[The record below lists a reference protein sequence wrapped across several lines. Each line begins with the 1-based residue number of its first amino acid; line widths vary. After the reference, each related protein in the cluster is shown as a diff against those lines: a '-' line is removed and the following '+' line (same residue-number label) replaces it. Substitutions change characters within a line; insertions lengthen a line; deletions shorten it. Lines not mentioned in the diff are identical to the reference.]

1 MEIKPVLKE
10 IELNK
15 IIFSDVFNMRDSLA
29 SRKVNSLS
37 GQAKSKL
44 KPRDYEDIN
53 SLGKSI
59 GEFGLLQNI
68 IVRETKNGHF
78 VVIAG
83 HRRLNALKKER
94 KIHSVS
100 ALVYPADVPDYIAL
114 EIALTENIQR
124 KTISKSVFGNFVIE
138 YVVLYMNHNNVLGP
152 TDKVAKEDVIKALW
166 VIHDRMFPGG
176 ISKVIS
182 IPDFLEKFLDV
193 VDTVIRQLLEGLGID
208 YYTFISDIFPLITSE
223 DIREEYE
230 KRGIT
235 LNEVRFLAKFA
246 SQEEREK
253 LVEEDKQKK
262 LLQDKREKERL
273 KQLEDE
279 RNKERL
285 EEVKHG
291 DANNNVIKLEE
302 APSTQEVPLQ
312 GSLSK
317 ISLVLAGKDDKEG
330 IQEANIETEQKGK
343 EQTAG
348 GETDETGNISDG
360 LSSVLSRSYS
370 ESNVEKLKKDFI
382 GKFTQDDYDKR
393 EFVKHQA
400 EKLGVKRDDLAAS
413 RNDLGSILEK
423 ADSNEKKKNILDDFI
438 EKSYPDAEPTNKEVL
453 TQKEL
458 FLNEDMSEFDKLSVE
473 GKAIMADNV
482 ASQCSDFSKN
492 KYSREVDGI
501 LSVAKAE
508 AISQVIH
515 EINKVI
521 SVSKDDDTL
530 KLIRSEGEIGLKN
543 QAKLR
548 TLAKYYKALGEEIE
562 KRYLNAPD
570 DKRGNLID
578 ALEVMWVLAFLRMN
592 RELKNETV

>member
-1 MEIKPVLKE
+1 M
-10 IELNK
+10 
-15 IIFSDVFNMRDSLA
+15 
-29 SRKVNSLS
+29 
-37 GQAKSKL
+37 
-44 KPRDYEDIN
+44 
-53 SLGKSI
+53 
-59 GEFGLLQNI
+59 
-68 IVRETKNGHF
+68 
-78 VVIAG
+78 
-83 HRRLNALKKER
+83 
-94 KIHSVS
+94 
-100 ALVYPADVPDYIAL
+100 
-114 EIALTENIQR
+114 
-124 KTISKSVFGNFVIE
+124 
-138 YVVLYMNHNNVLGP
+138 
-152 TDKVAKEDVIKALW
+152 
-166 VIHDRMFPGG
+166 
-176 ISKVIS
+176 
-182 IPDFLEKFLDV
+182 
-193 VDTVIRQLLEGLGID
+193 
-208 YYTFISDIFPLITSE
+208 
-223 DIREEYE
+223 
-230 KRGIT
+230 
-235 LNEVRFLAKFA
+235 
-246 SQEEREK
+246 
-253 LVEEDKQKK
+253 
-262 LLQDKREKERL
+262 
-273 KQLEDE
+273 
-279 RNKERL
+279 
-285 EEVKHG
+285 
-291 DANNNVIKLEE
+291 
-302 APSTQEVPLQ
+302 
-312 GSLSK
+312 
-317 ISLVLAGKDDKEG
+317 LAGKDDKEG

-348 GETDETGNISDG
+348 GETDETGSISDG